1 MNNKIKRLEFDYQ
14 PNNVK
19 EKEET
24 NSVLMHAKE
33 LLEYRD
39 KIIKAFEK
47 GFFFVWTRKRR
58 VKNAGEFVVEEVS
71 SFIQK
76 IKSKLKN
83 INLSLFNEFWNR
95 FRLIIQ
101 SILLS

>member
-19 EKEET
+19 EKEEA

-47 GFFFVWTRKRR
+47 GFFLFEQEK
-58 VKNAGEFVVEEVS
+58 EESKMLVS
-71 SFIQK
+71 
-76 IKSKLKN
+76 L
-83 INLSLFNEFWNR
+83 
-95 FRLIIQ
+95 
-101 SILLS
+101 

>member
-1 MNNKIKRLEFDYQ
+1 MGRNLTLIHSRLHRFSFKYQSWQNYIKKAELLQESLNKKIKRLEFDYQ

-24 NSVLMHAKE
+24 SSVLMHAKE

-47 GFFFVWTRKRR
+47 GIFFV
-58 VKNAGEFVVEEVS
+58 
-71 SFIQK
+71 
-76 IKSKLKN
+76 
-83 INLSLFNEFWNR
+83 
-95 FRLIIQ
+95 
-101 SILLS
+101 

>member
-1 MNNKIKRLEFDYQ
+1 MNNKIKRIEFDSQ

-33 LLEYRD
+33 LLEYSD

-47 GFFFVWTRKRR
+47 GIFLFEQEK
-58 VKNAGEFVVEEVS
+58 KESKMLVS
-71 SFIQK
+71 
-76 IKSKLKN
+76 L
-83 INLSLFNEFWNR
+83 
-95 FRLIIQ
+95 
-101 SILLS
+101 